1 MEGVFCSPDRPR
13 IPETLFHEGQLAPP
27 NGCSLG
33 EDEQPRG
40 IRIPAQSTEVEQITV
55 ERIRAGI
62 DPGSAADVGAGHGI
76 WGLTC
81 ENAEGR
87 PDGRVSRR

>member
-1 MEGVFCSPDRPR
+1 MVRYLELLDVEETTLDRYEQTIRVHIRPLLGHL
-13 IPETLFHEGQLAPP
+13 PLATLDGETLDNLQAIL
-27 NGCSLG
+27 
-33 EDEQPRG
+33 
-40 IRIPAQSTEVEQITV
+40 
-55 ERIRAGI
+55 
-62 DPGSAADVGAGHGI
+62 PGSAADVGAGHGI